1 VLVFEEAVDFMD
13 DFDAHFWQVD
23 EHIRQRLADAFQ
35 RAQCARQQL
44 GGFFAHIGN
53 AQGAARDEVDE
64 CIT

>member
-1 VLVFEEAVDFMD
+1 MD